1 MPYGRHAG
9 GDAEVVLKRSAAR
22 SAAEPP
28 LGDAKGRLGR
38 LISRSECG
46 APGGVRARA
55 NNKAASTEGEASTAP
70 SEATRFAFKLF
81 EATVQV
87 VKIGP
92 ELLAARVVRL
102 SGNESEKGI
111 ELLGR
116 V

>member
-1 MPYGRHAG
+1 VPYGRHAG

-55 NNKAASTEGEASTAP
+55 NNKAERTRGLPWLSSRQPTIETARWTRP
-70 SEATRFAFKLF
+70 ARRLRPKVTPRPGPLGGQSQTGPLATGF
-81 EATVQV
+81 
-87 VKIGP
+87 
-92 ELLAARVVRL
+92 L
-102 SGNESEKGI
+102 S
-111 ELLGR
+111 
-116 V
+116 